1 MKKKSYLA
9 WSIIAALLVT
19 GCGAKGGVD
28 TSAETASATENVTET
43 ATQTANQTVS
53 DASDENVSEADS
65 EGTGKD
71 KSGQKSESDAESA
84 GKSGDSVKTGAQES
98 ADYEVMSYVT
108 DEYKLVWADEFN
120 SYEGELSK
128 DDWNYEAHQV
138 GWVNSEL
145 QKYVA
150 SSDYAFV
157 KDGELII
164 QPVKNDDGSYVS
176 GRVNTSGKHDFTY
189 GIFEARLKVP
199 EGKGFLPAFWM
210 MPTDENLYG
219 QWPKCGEIDIME
231 VLGDSTNR
239 QYGTLHFGEPHT
251 QKQGTYELH
260 DGGDFSKEYHVF
272 AVEWE
277 PGMFRWYVDGN
288 LFYENN
294 DWFTKRDGEEEKPY
308 PAPFNQ
314 PFHMILNVAV
324 GGSWPGY
331 PDETTIFDE
340 RAAMY
345 VDYVHVYQKD
355 SYDENVEKPVK
366 VFNDREPD
374 ETGNYVNNSSFSE
387 EEDLT
392 DNVDWKFLLL
402 NGGEGNA
409 EIKDDEIVISS
420 TNAGSEEYSVQ
431 LVQPDMPLHKGEKY
445 RLSFDAYADEG
456 RTMITAVTA
465 PEVDWI
471 RYFPDTKVELT
482 GEWQTYSFE
491 FDMEEEDDDK
501 GRVEFNMGK
510 QDSTATIHITNVRLE
525 KVQ

>member
-19 GCGAKGGVD
+19 GCGAKGGAD

-43 ATQTANQTVS
+43 ATQTATQTVS

-65 EGTGKD
+65 EGAGKD

-84 GKSGDSVKTGAQES
+84 GKSGDSVKTGSQES

-355 SYDENVEKPVK
+355 SYDENVEKPIK

-445 RLSFDAYADEG
+445 RLSFDAYADED

>member
-1 MKKKSYLA
+1 MKRKNFLA
-9 WSIIAALLVT
+9 VTLVGLIT
-19 GCGAKGGVD
+19 LSGCGVKESPPTAPETTESV
-28 TSAETASATENVTET
+28 TEAETEAVTET
-43 ATQTANQTVS
+43 PQ
-53 DASDENVSEADS
+53 ASEDEVFD
-65 EGTGKD
+65 
-71 KSGQKSESDAESA
+71 
-84 GKSGDSVKTGAQES
+84 
-98 ADYEVMSYVT
+98 YVT
-108 DEYKLVWADEFN
+108 DEYSLVWADEFN
-120 SYEGELSK
+120 DYEGELSK

-157 KDGELII
+157 KDGELVI

-189 GIFEARLKVP
+189 GIFEAKIKVP

-219 QWPKCGEIDIME
+219 QWPKCGEVDIME

-277 PGMFRWYVDGN
+277 PGVFRWYVDGN

-324 GGSWPGY
+324 GGEWPGY

-355 SYDENVEKPVK
+355 SYDENVTKPVK

-374 ETGNYVNNSSFSE
+374 QTGNYVNNSYFE
-387 EEDLT
+387 NEEDLT
-392 DNVDWKFLLL
+392 DDVDWKFMLF
-402 NGGEGNA
+402 NGGEGKA
-409 EIKDDEIVISS
+409 EFGDLEIVITSENEG
-420 TNAGSEEYSVQ
+420 TEEYSVQ
-431 LVQPDMPLHKGEKY
+431 LVQPDMPLHKGENY
-445 RLSFDAYADEG
+445 RLSFDAYADEE
-456 RTMITAVTA
+456 RTIITAVTA

-471 RYFPDTKVELT
+471 RYFPDTKVDLT
-482 GEWQTYSFE
+482 TEKQSFS
-491 FDMEEEDDDK
+491 FDFEMTEEDDDK

-510 QDSTATIHITNVRLE
+510 QGSTATVHITNVRLE
-525 KVQ
+525 KIQ

>member
-1 MKKKSYLA
+1 MKRKSFLTVTLVGLA
-9 WSIIAALLVT
+9 ILS
-19 GCGAKGGVD
+19 GCGVKENPP
-28 TSAETASATENVTET
+28 TSPENTEAVTET
-43 ATQTANQTVS
+43 ATDTETEAVTEAATDTVTEAVQ
-53 DASDENVSEADS
+53 ASEDEVFD
-65 EGTGKD
+65 
-71 KSGQKSESDAESA
+71 
-84 GKSGDSVKTGAQES
+84 
-98 ADYEVMSYVT
+98 YVT
-108 DEYKLVWADEFN
+108 DEYSLVWADEFN
-120 SYEGELSK
+120 DYEGELSK

-157 KDGELII
+157 KDGELVI

-189 GIFEARLKVP
+189 GIFEAKIKVP

-219 QWPKCGEIDIME
+219 QWPKCGEVDIME

-239 QYGTLHFGEPHT
+239 QFGEPHT

-277 PGMFRWYVDGN
+277 PGVFRWYVDGN
-288 LFYENN
+288 LFFENN

-324 GGSWPGY
+324 GGEWPGY

-355 SYDENVEKPVK
+355 SYDENVTKPVK

-374 ETGNYVNNSSFSE
+374 QTGNYVNNSYFE
-387 EEDLT
+387 HEEDLT
-392 DNVDWKFLLL
+392 DDVDWKFMLF
-402 NGGEGNA
+402 NGGEGKA
-409 EIKDDEIVISS
+409 ELGDLEIVITSENEG
-420 TNAGSEEYSVQ
+420 TEEYSVQ

-445 RLSFDAYADEG
+445 RLSFDAYAEED
-456 RTMITAVTA
+456 RTIITAVTA

-471 RYFPDTKVELT
+471 RYFPDTKVNLT
-482 GEWQTYSFE
+482 TEKQNFSFDFE
-491 FDMEEEDDDK
+491 MTEADDDK

-510 QDSTATIHITNVRLE
+510 QGSTATVHITNVRLE
-525 KVQ
+525 KIQ

>member
-1 MKKKSYLA
+1 MKRKSFLTVTLVGLA
-9 WSIIAALLVT
+9 ILS
-19 GCGAKGGVD
+19 GCGVKENPP
-28 TSAETASATENVTET
+28 TSPENTEAVTEA
-43 ATQTANQTVS
+43 ATDTETEAVTEAATDTVTEAVQ
-53 DASDENVSEADS
+53 ASEDEVFD
-65 EGTGKD
+65 
-71 KSGQKSESDAESA
+71 
-84 GKSGDSVKTGAQES
+84 
-98 ADYEVMSYVT
+98 YVT
-108 DEYKLVWADEFN
+108 DEYSLVWADEFN
-120 SYEGELSK
+120 DYEGELSK

-157 KDGELII
+157 KDGELVI

-189 GIFEARLKVP
+189 GIFEAKIKVP

-219 QWPKCGEIDIME
+219 QWPKCGEVDIME

-239 QYGTLHFGEPHT
+239 QFGTLHFGEPHT

-277 PGMFRWYVDGN
+277 PGVFRWYVDGN
-288 LFYENN
+288 LFFENN

-324 GGSWPGY
+324 GGEWPGY

-355 SYDENVEKPVK
+355 SYDENVTKPVK

-374 ETGNYVNNSSFSE
+374 QTGNYVNNSYFE
-387 EEDLT
+387 HEEDLT
-392 DNVDWKFLLL
+392 DDVDWKFMLF
-402 NGGEGNA
+402 NGGEGKA
-409 EIKDDEIVISS
+409 ELGDLEIVITSENEG
-420 TNAGSEEYSVQ
+420 TEEYSVQ

-445 RLSFDAYADEG
+445 RLSFDAYAEED
-456 RTMITAVTA
+456 RTIIAAVTA

-471 RYFPDTKVELT
+471 RYFPDTKVDLT
-482 GEWQTYSFE
+482 TEKQNFSFDFE
-491 FDMEEEDDDK
+491 MTEADDDK

-510 QDSTATIHITNVRLE
+510 QGSTATVHITNVRLE
-525 KVQ
+525 KIQ

>member
-1 MKKKSYLA
+1 MKRKSFLTVTLVGLA
-9 WSIIAALLVT
+9 ILS
-19 GCGAKGGVD
+19 GCGVKENPP
-28 TSAETASATENVTET
+28 TSPENTEAVTET
-43 ATQTANQTVS
+43 ATDTETEEVTEAATDTVTEAVQ
-53 DASDENVSEADS
+53 ASEDEVFD
-65 EGTGKD
+65 
-71 KSGQKSESDAESA
+71 
-84 GKSGDSVKTGAQES
+84 
-98 ADYEVMSYVT
+98 YVT
-108 DEYKLVWADEFN
+108 DEYSLVWADEFN
-120 SYEGELSK
+120 DYEGELSK

-157 KDGELII
+157 KDGELVI

-189 GIFEARLKVP
+189 GIFEAKIKVP

-219 QWPKCGEIDIME
+219 QWPKCGEGDIME

-239 QYGTLHFGEPHT
+239 QFGTLHFGEPHT

-277 PGMFRWYVDGN
+277 PGVFRWYVDGN
-288 LFYENN
+288 LFFENN

-324 GGSWPGY
+324 GGEWPGY

-355 SYDENVEKPVK
+355 SYDENVTKPVK

-374 ETGNYVNNSSFSE
+374 QTGNYVNNSYFE
-387 EEDLT
+387 HEEDLT
-392 DNVDWKFLLL
+392 DDVDWKFMLF
-402 NGGEGNA
+402 NGGEGKA
-409 EIKDDEIVISS
+409 ELGDLEIVITSENEG
-420 TNAGSEEYSVQ
+420 TEEYSVQ

-445 RLSFDAYADEG
+445 RLSFDAYAEED
-456 RTMITAVTA
+456 RTIITAVTA

-471 RYFPDTKVELT
+471 RYFPDTKVNLT
-482 GEWQTYSFE
+482 TEKQNFSFDFE
-491 FDMEEEDDDK
+491 MTEADDDK

-510 QDSTATIHITNVRLE
+510 QGSTATVHITNVRLE
-525 KVQ
+525 KIQ

>member
-1 MKKKSYLA
+1 MRKKNYVALTLV
-9 WSIIAALLVT
+9 AALLLS
-19 GCGAKGGVD
+19 GCGNQKTQD
-28 TSAETASATENVTET
+28 TTAPTEAATAAETEATTEAASEEAVET
-43 ATQTANQTVS
+43 QA
-53 DASDENVSEADS
+53 EADTEDTAS
-65 EGTGKD
+65 
-71 KSGQKSESDAESA
+71 SADAEPA
-84 GKSGDSVKTGAQES
+84 GF
-98 ADYEVMSYVT
+98 EVMSYVT
-108 DEYKLVWADEFN
+108 DEYKLVWDEEFN
-120 SYEGELSK
+120 DYEGELSK

-150 SSDYAFV
+150 SSDYAYV

-164 QPVKNDDGSYVS
+164 QPVKNEDGSYVS

-189 GIFEARLKVP
+189 GIFEARIKVP

-210 MPTDENLYG
+210 MPTDENYYG

-260 DGGDFSKEYHVF
+260 GGDFSKEYHVF

-277 PGMFRWYVDGN
+277 PGVFRWYVDGE
-288 LFYENN
+288 LFYENS
-294 DWFTKRDGEEEKPY
+294 DWFTKREGEEEKPY

-374 ETGNYVNNSSFSE
+374 ETGNYVNNSDFSE
-387 EEDLT
+387 AEDLT
-392 DNVDWKFLLL
+392 DNENWKFLLF
-402 NGGEGNA
+402 NGGEGEA
-409 EIKDDEIVISS
+409 EIKDNEIVITS
-420 TNAGSEEYSVQ
+420 TNAGTEDYSVQ
-431 LVQPDMPLHKGEKY
+431 LVQPDMPLHKGMKY
-445 RLSFDAYADEG
+445 RLSFDAYAEED
-456 RTMITAVTA
+456 RTIITAVTA

-471 RYFPDTKVELT
+471 RYFPDTKVELNT
-482 GEWQTYSFE
+482 EMQTFTFE

-501 GRVEFNMGK
+501 ARVEFNMGK
-510 QDSTATIHITNVRLE
+510 QDSTATVHITNVRLE
-525 KVQ
+525 KIQ

>member
-1 MKKKSYLA
+1 MKRKNFLA
-9 WSIIAALLVT
+9 VTLVGLIT
-19 GCGAKGGVD
+19 LSGCGVKESPPTASETTESV
-28 TSAETASATENVTET
+28 TEAETESATEAATEAVTET
-43 ATQTANQTVS
+43 PQ
-53 DASDENVSEADS
+53 ASEDEVFD
-65 EGTGKD
+65 
-71 KSGQKSESDAESA
+71 
-84 GKSGDSVKTGAQES
+84 
-98 ADYEVMSYVT
+98 YVT
-108 DEYKLVWADEFN
+108 DEYSLVWADEFN
-120 SYEGELSK
+120 DYEGELSK

-157 KDGELII
+157 KDGELVI

-189 GIFEARLKVP
+189 GIFEAKIKVP

-219 QWPKCGEIDIME
+219 QWPKCGEVDIME

-277 PGMFRWYVDGN
+277 PGVFRWYVDGN

-324 GGSWPGY
+324 GGEWPGY

-355 SYDENVEKPVK
+355 SYDENVTKPVK

-374 ETGNYVNNSSFSE
+374 QTGNYVNNSYFE
-387 EEDLT
+387 NEEDLT
-392 DNVDWKFLLL
+392 DDVDWKFMLF
-402 NGGEGNA
+402 NGGEGKA
-409 EIKDDEIVISS
+409 EFGDLEIVITSENEG
-420 TNAGSEEYSVQ
+420 TEEYSVQ
-431 LVQPDMPLHKGEKY
+431 LVQPDMPLHKGETY
-445 RLSFDAYADEG
+445 RLSFDAYADEE
-456 RTMITAVTA
+456 RTIITAVTA

-471 RYFPDTKVELT
+471 RYFPDTKVDLT
-482 GEWQTYSFE
+482 TEKQSFS
-491 FDMEEEDDDK
+491 FDFEMTEEDDDK

-510 QDSTATIHITNVRLE
+510 QGSTAAVHITNVRLE

>member
-19 GCGAKGGVD
+19 GCGAKGGAD
-28 TSAETASATENVTET
+28 TSSETASATENVTET
-43 ATQTANQTVS
+43 ATQTATQTVS

-65 EGTGKD
+65 EGAGKD

-491 FDMEEEDDDK
+491 FDMEEEDETCE
-501 GRVEFNMGK
+501 R
-510 QDSTATIHITNVRLE
+510 TA
-525 KVQ
+525 